1 MALTYTEWAV
11 KTDGRVTSGDLGR
24 EQAFRIARNIT
35 LAGMRGNGER
45 VRKVEV
51 VSREVIMS
59 DWEAHEIPAPC
70 PECQGEG
77 FHMHGC
83 WEGVITS

>member
-1 MALTYTEWAV
+1 MRYVEWAV

-24 EQAFRIARNIT
+24 ETAFRIARNIR

-51 VSREVIMS
+51 VSREVTLS
-59 DWEAHEIPAPC
+59 DWDVHEIPAAC

>member
-1 MALTYTEWAV
+1 MSLRYTEWAV
-11 KTDGRVTSGDLGR
+11 KTDGRVTSGDLD
-24 EQAFRIARNIT
+24 EAQAYRIARNIR
-35 LAGMRGNGER
+35 LAGMRGNGDR
-45 VRKVEV
+45 VRTVEV
-51 VSREVIMS
+51 VSREVTMS
-59 DWEAHEIPAPC
+59 DWQTHETPAPC